1 MLMQAAGN
9 LVGPMDMVPSSLN
22 QFEQLA
28 LRSPN
33 PTAMPLFNLAKCL
46 LQPCPE
52 ERADARDALLEL
64 QALAVAAD
72 I

>member
-1 MLMQAAGN
+1 MLTQAAGD
-9 LVGPMDMVPSSLN
+9 LVGPMDMLPSSLN

-28 LRSPN
+28 LSSPN
-33 PTAMPLFNLAKCL
+33 PTAMPLFNLAKRL

-52 ERADARDALLEL
+52 ERAHARDALLEL
-64 QALAVAAD
+64 QALAVVAE

>member
-1 MLMQAAGN
+1 MLTQAAGD
-9 LVGPMDMVPSSLN
+9 LVGPMDMIPSSLK

-28 LRSPN
+28 LSSPN
-33 PTAMPLFNLAKCL
+33 PTAMTLFHLAKRL

-52 ERADARDALLEL
+52 ERADARNALLEL
-64 QALAVAAD
+64 QALAAAAD